1 MIVKVKKPI
10 RLSQHAKE
18 QAIYRGCTEEEVF
31 DTIRNSQWEKAELGR
46 LQCKKDF
53 SFNKIWNDKEYKTK
67 QVKPIFIDEKNEI
80 IVATVYVY
88 YF

>member
-1 MIVKVKKPI
+1 VNIKKPL

-18 QAIYRGCTEEEVF
+18 QTERRGCSEGEIRE
-31 DTIRNSQWEKAELGR
+31 TIQTSQWEKVELGR

-53 SFNKIWNDKEYKTK
+53 TFNKIWNDKEYKTK
-67 QVKPIFIDEKNEI
+67 QVKPIFTEEKNEI
-80 IVATVYVY
+80 VVVTVYVY